1 MILLLIIADDFT
13 GALDTGVQFAAHGI
27 RTRVVVDPDV
37 DLADQKSQVLVV
49 DTETRHL
56 TADKASEV
64 VAGLTRRALDAGVQ
78 YIYKKTDSA
87 LRGNIGAELAAVL
100 KASGLSQ
107 LPFLPAFPQ
116 TGRITRSGIHYVD
129 GVPVTESPF
138 GRDPFEPVK
147 HSVVTELIAEQCDL
161 PARSFPALTAGDSV
175 PPDNGILVFDAA
187 DAGDLLHTGHKLL
200 EQQLPEHRA
209 PEDPLLPQDA
219 PHILAGCAG
228 FGAVLPELLGLAGE
242 TAHPLPKLDPR
253 LLVVCGSVNPI
264 TLTQLDRAEQDG
276 FARLRLT
283 LRQKLEPG
291 YWQSAEG
298 KGDLIQIEK
307 MLTANPHCIIESND
321 LGGNQ
326 HTAEYAEKLC
336 IDLET
341 LRVRIAGSLGY
352 LVGEIFTSPSLGTL
366 LLTGGDT
373 LLQCMNCIGVREL
386 EPICELE
393 KGVVLASFTYNGCT
407 RHVITKSG
415 GFGQES
421 LLTDLTKKLEEKI

>member
-27 RTRVVVDPDV
+27 STRVVVDLDV
-37 DLADQKSQVLVV
+37 DFIAQDVKVLVV

-56 TADKASEV
+56 LADEAYDV
-64 VAGLTRRALDAGVQ
+64 VARLTRRAQCAGVS

-100 KASGLSQ
+100 DASGCRQ
-107 LPFLPAFPQ
+107 LPFLPAFPE
-116 TGRITRSGIHYVD
+116 TERITRGGVHYVD

-138 GRDPFEPVK
+138 GMDPFAPVK
-147 HSVVTELIAEQCDL
+147 HSVVTELIAVQSDL
-161 PARSFPALTAGDSV
+161 PARSFPALTAEDSV
-175 PPDNGILVFDAA
+175 PEDDGILVFDAA
-187 DAGDLLHTGHKLL
+187 DADDLYRTGRKLL
-200 EQQLPEHRA
+200 EQ
-209 PEDPLLPQDA
+209 DA
-219 PHILAGCAG
+219 LHIMAGCAG
-228 FGAVLPELLGLAGE
+228 FGAVLPELLGIAAE
-242 TAHPLPKLDPR
+242 TSSPIPELDPR

-264 TLTQLDRAEQDG
+264 TLTQLDRAESAG
-276 FARLRLT
+276 FTRLRLT
-283 LRQKLEPG
+283 MRQKLESG
-291 YWQSAEG
+291 YWQSDEG
-298 KGDLIQIEK
+298 RADLISIEET
-307 MLTANPHCIIESND
+307 LAANPHCIIETND
-321 LGGNQ
+321 RGGNQ
-326 HTAEYAEKLC
+326 PTADYADMLG
-336 IDLET
+336 IDRET
-341 LRVRIAGSLGY
+341 LRVRIAGSLGH

-373 LLQCMNCIGVREL
+373 LLQCMSSVGVREL

-421 LLTDLTKKLEEKI
+421 LLTDLAARIASR